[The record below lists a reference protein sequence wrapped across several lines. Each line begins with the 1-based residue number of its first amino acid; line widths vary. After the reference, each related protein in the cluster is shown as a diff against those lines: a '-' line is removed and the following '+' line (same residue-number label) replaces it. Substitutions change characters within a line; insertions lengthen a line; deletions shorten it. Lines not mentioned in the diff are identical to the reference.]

1 VSGRDPRRDP
11 EVVKK
16 MAQLMMQGAVMLQE
30 TCPLDGLPLFRLRT
44 GEVVCP
50 VHGRVVM
57 VSSEEEAR
65 EVEVDSVVRSIEHY
79 AAVKARESMEKGDPQ
94 AILDWLKVI
103 ESVERIRGLREARGK
118 PAGEEAGKRGEP
130 RKK

>member
-1 VSGRDPRRDP
+1 VQGRDPRRDP

-50 VHGRVVM
+50 VHGRIVM

-79 AAVKARESMEKGDPQ
+79 AALRARESMERGDPQ

-103 ESVERIRGLREARGK
+103 ESVERIRSLREGRVGGGERG
-118 PAGEEAGKRGEP
+118 GQRGEP

>member
-57 VSSEEEAR
+57 VSSEEEAK
-65 EVEVDSVVRSIEHY
+65 EVEVDSVVKSIEHY
-79 AAVKARESMEKGDPQ
+79 AALRARESMEKGDPQ

-118 PAGEEAGKRGEP
+118 AGEEAGRQGEP